1 MARLF
6 NHGSA
11 YGKSPVKSRQVIS
24 RVMTDT
30 SQDTI
35 SAVDRDNSII
45 YVAHREGNNRERRQ
59 AVAFVSDTAVDF
71 YSSGRQH
78 PSDNADSLQTVT
90 IIEYDR

>member
-1 MARLF
+1 MARLY
-6 NHGSA
+6 NEGSA

-30 SQDTI
+30 NQDTI
-35 SAVDRDNSII
+35 SSVNRDNSII

>member
-30 SQDTI
+30 NSDTI
-35 SAVDRDNSII
+35 SAVNRDNSVI
-45 YVAHREGNNRERRQ
+45 YVAHREGDNRERRQ
-59 AVAFVSDTAVDF
+59 AVAFISDTAVDF
-71 YSSGRQH
+71 YSSGREH
-78 PSDNADSLQTVT
+78 PHNNANSLQTVT